1 MTRRGRFVVIE
12 GGEAVGKTTQSRLL
26 AARLGARLT
35 REPGGTDL
43 GERLRALLL
52 DPDTDDVH
60 PMAELLLMVAARAQ
74 HVSRVIEPTL
84 ESGVDVVCDRFSGS
98 TVAYQGYGRGLP
110 LEDVERACAL
120 GSLGLVPDLTVLLDT
135 PRPAV
140 ARRRSRDADAV
151 EQDRIE
157 RAGERF
163 HERVR
168 AGFLELGRQDG
179 WVVVDASGEV
189 DDVARDVA
197 AAVTAVLGDGHA
209 PRACLEPAVRGGAP
223 DRAGGSKPVR

>member
-1 MTRRGRFVVIE
+1 M
-12 GGEAVGKTTQSRLL
+12 GKTTQSRLL

-43 GERLRALLL
+43 GEQIRSVLL
-52 DPDTDDVH
+52 DPHAGDVH

-74 HVSRVIEPTL
+74 HVNSVIEPAL

-98 TVAYQGYGRGLP
+98 TLAYQGYGRGLP
-110 LEDVERACAL
+110 LEDVAAACAL
-120 GSLGLVPDLTVLLDT
+120 GSLGLVPDVTVLLDAPLPALAGRR
-135 PRPAV
+135 PRGAGSEAP
-140 ARRRSRDADAV
+140 
-151 EQDRIE
+151 DRIE

-189 DDVARDVA
+189 DDVARDVC
-197 AAVTAVLGDGHA
+197 AAVAGVLGRCG
-209 PRACLEPAVRGGAP
+209 PPVRSDPIVSSGAP
-223 DRAGGSKPVR
+223 CRPVAPEPGR